1 MKKILPVITISF
13 LAGAFTS
20 LGTTY
25 FTSNYVLDKMSGIS
39 GLSNKSNVDTVYEKK
54 PIMINNSEQN
64 VLYPA
69 KNKDEVIDI
78 SKDKNESNVVNTTT
92 NTVDNKSESEDNTT
106 VTIENKNMVNTPSKI
121 EDEDKNNTSIIIEDK
136 DKNKDTI
143 ENNNEN
149 ELISNLPESERE
161 SATKVA
167 DEVKASAE
175 QNYKK
180 EAFSLIAN
188 KVKSF
193 SISYP
198 SYDSNPKADIIIF
211 ASYKCPF
218 CHKLFNDLD
227 RIRYKGY
234 NVYVLPIPKNGL
246 NSDEED
252 NLINFECLDGEKKP
266 EAFINM
272 FNGIMP
278 PKYEGKNINSCK
290 LNIERFYD
298 LAIKMGADGT
308 PFSFTNEG
316 DYTMSYKDIDSF
328 LNNLNLK

>member
-1 MKKILPVITISF
+1 MKKTLPVITISF

-20 LGTTY
+20 LATTY

-39 GLSNKSNVDTVYEKK
+39 GLSNKSNVYTAYDKK
-54 PIMINNSEQN
+54 PIMINDSEKH
-64 VLYPA
+64 VLYPV
-69 KNKDEVIDI
+69 NSKDEVLYTE
-78 SKDKNESNVVNTTT
+78 KDKNENNVT
-92 NTVDNKSESEDNTT
+92 
-106 VTIENKNMVNTPSKI
+106 TIENKDEGKDNAIETTENKSIVNTPSKI
-121 EDEDKNNTSIIIEDK
+121 EEEDKNNTSIIIEDK
-136 DKNKDTI
+136 NKDTV

-149 ELISNLPESERE
+149 EIISNLPESERE
-161 SATKVA
+161 NATKVA

-193 SISYP
+193 SIPYL

-246 NSDEED
+246 NSEEED
-252 NLINFECLDGEKKP
+252 NLINFECLDGKKKP

-272 FNGIMP
+272 FNGVMP
-278 PKYEGKNINSCK
+278 QKYEGKNLNSCK

-316 DYTMSYKDIDSF
+316 NYTMSYKDIDSF